1 MAKQP
6 KGAKATDTRR
16 GGMSMG
22 MKLVIGLLVVPV
34 LAVLM
39 PTLMVLGGAM
49 MPTLVAYIVDR
60 SRAKYLTV
68 TVGLPNFCG
77 ALPLVVDLW
86 TRGQSYAAAGDVLGG
101 AEGVLIAYS
110 AAGLGGLVFFSLTP
124 LVASYYAQSSQTRIG
139 NLRAAQE
146 TLVEAWGEEVAS
158 GQDWRDDDP
167 TPSPDPA
174 TAVTAREQ
182 PR

>member
-1 MAKQP
+1 MAEQP
-6 KGAKATDTRR
+6 KEAKATDARR

-22 MKLVIGLLVVPV
+22 MKLVTGLLVVPI

-39 PTLMVLGGAM
+39 PTFLVLGGAM

-68 TVGLPNFCG
+68 TVGLPNICG

-86 TRGQSYAAAGDVLGG
+86 SRGQSYAAAADVLSDV
-101 AEGVLIAYS
+101 EGVLIAFS
-110 AAGLGGLVFFSLTP
+110 AAGLGWLVFFSLTP
-124 LVASYYAQSSQTRIG
+124 LVASYYALTSQTRIG
-139 NLRAAQE
+139 NLRAMQE
-146 TLVEAWGEEVAS
+146 TLVESWGEEVAS

-167 TPSPDPA
+167 THTPDPA
-174 TAVTAREQ
+174 TPVTAREQ